1 MSNIFLLAFCDRS
14 YIVEILLIVKTFFK
28 LACYLAPFLVMAISG
43 VHLFKVVM
51 NGKKDDLKDAL
62 KVTVKRLIAGF
73 IIFFIPGLINYVFTG
88 IVNASEVEFL
98 ACFESASRARVET
111 LKAREKAAAEAEKK
125 TQEKEDE
132 KILRKAWEEEQKQQE
147 SKKQSFE
154 EWKKSRGSK
163 GAGAGA
169 AHSVSDKTDY
179 DNRTLNVTKAIDTN
193 VNNPDSG
200 LGDGRNRYRAVQN
213 AAYTGNHVVYA
224 QNKNY
229 GSIESSSK
237 GGRICWSEISTG
249 KQTKCVEVSAE
260 GGHMDGLAYDNDRGY
275 VLKTVSGGRL
285 LQLDNKTMEPAGYAK
300 ISETHVGITYVPS
313 VHSLVGEEDGKLI
326 FYKYN
331 ASTNTYERDYTVQ
344 LQGFDA
350 NAVQGIGT
358 DGTNI
363 FIADSSPWDSK
374 KNLYTYSLDGRK
386 LEVHSFGSGFGG
398 MSDEVESAFADN
410 DGNLYLACPQG
421 IAKVT
426 NYRANK
432 IGLPT

>member
-1 MSNIFLLAFCDRS
+1 MHSILLAFCDRS

-28 LACYLAPFLVMAISG
+28 IVCYLSPLIVSIISI
-43 VHLFKVVM
+43 VHIFKVVM
-51 NGKKDDLKDAL
+51 KGKEDDLKDAL
-62 KVTVKRLIAGF
+62 KVTVKRIIAGLVICF
-73 IIFFIPGLINYVFTG
+73 LPALVNYVFTG
-88 IVNASEVEFL
+88 IINASEVEFL
-98 ACFESASRARVET
+98 ACFESASKEKVQALRD
-111 LKAREKAAAEAEKK
+111 KEKAKEDAERKA
-125 TQEKEDE
+125 QEKEDE
-132 KILRKAWEEEQKQQE
+132 AILRKAWEEEQKQKDA
-147 SKKQSFE
+147 KKQSFE
-154 EWKKSRGSK
+154 EWKKNRDSMGS
-163 GAGAGA
+163 GAGA

-179 DNRTLNVTKAIDTN
+179 GSKTLNVTKAVDTN

-200 LGDGRNRYRAVQN
+200 LGDGRNKYRAVQN
-213 AAYTGNHVVYA
+213 AAFTGKHVVYA
-224 QNKNY
+224 QNRNY

-237 GGRICWSEISTG
+237 GGRICWSELSTG
-249 KQTKCVEVSAE
+249 KQVKCVEVGAE

-285 LQLDNKTMEPAGYAK
+285 LQLDNKTMEPAGYVK
-300 ISETHVGITYVPS
+300 IPDTHVGITYVPK

-331 ASTNTYERDYTVQ
+331 NSTKAYERDHVVQ

-374 KNLYTYSLDGRK
+374 KNLYTYSLDGQK

-398 MSDEVESAFADN
+398 MSDEVESAFGDN

-421 IAKVT
+421 IAKVE

>member
-1 MSNIFLLAFCDRS
+1 MRIFILGFCDKS
-14 YIVEILLIVKTFFK
+14 YIVEVLLILKTFFK
-28 LACYLAPFLVMAISG
+28 IACFLAPLIIIIVIFTSI
-43 VHLFKVVM
+43 FKVIM
-51 NGKKDDLKDAL
+51 NGSKDDLKDIF
-62 KVTVKRLIAGF
+62 KISVKRLIAGL
-73 IIFFIPGLINYVFTG
+73 IIFFIPSIINFFFTKVING
-88 IVNASEVEFL
+88 YEIDFL
-98 ACFESASRARVET
+98 SCFETASKEKVQS
-111 LKAREKAAAEAEKK
+111 LKAKEDAEKERERK
-125 TQEKEDE
+125 SQEKEDE
-132 KILRKAWEEEQKQQE
+132 KVLRKAWEEEQRKNK
-147 SKKQSFE
+147 SKKQTFE
-154 EWKKSRGSK
+154 EWKKSRASMGS
-163 GAGAGA
+163 GAGT
-169 AHSVSDKTDY
+169 AHSISDKTDY
-179 DNRTLNVTKAIDTN
+179 SNKTLNVTKVIDTN
-193 VNNPDSG
+193 INNPDSG

-213 AAYTGNHVVYA
+213 AAFTGKHVVYA

-237 GGRICWSEISTG
+237 GGRICWSELSTG
-249 KQTKCVEVSAE
+249 KQVKCVEVGAE

-285 LQLDNKTMEPAGYAK
+285 LQLDNKTMEPAGYVK
-300 ISETHVGITYVPS
+300 IADTHVGITYVPK

-331 ASTNTYERDYTVQ
+331 NSTKAYERDHVVQ
-344 LQGFDA
+344 LQNFDG

-386 LEVHSFGSGFGG
+386 LEVHSFGSGFGSI
-398 MSDEVESAFADN
+398 SDEVESAFGDN
-410 DGNLYLACPQG
+410 EGNLYLACPQG
-421 IAKVT
+421 IAKVD